1 MKFEK
6 PRKTF
11 LGIDVENMHAKF
23 LHAALHRN
31 GVMLGRLICREEK
44 EEEEENPILEPKNAD
59 FDKL

>member
-6 PRKTF
+6 PRKTS

-31 GVMLGRLICREEK
+31 GVMLGRLICREE
-44 EEEEENPILEPKNAD
+44 EEENPILEPKNAD